1 LSQFFNNFTLRKI
14 HTLEYSIKD
23 IENLTNIK
31 AHTIRIWEK
40 RYGII
45 KLDRSDTNIRS
56 YSEEELRKL
65 LNISILINNGIK
77 ISHIAA
83 YSPNEIREKA
93 FFLLQNINDTESHI
107 KNLVIAMVELNES
120 KFEKILSKSII
131 NLGFEKTM
139 MNLVYPFLAHIG
151 VLWQTGSI
159 NPAQEHF
166 ISNLVRQKLIS
177 SIDSIDFKENQN
189 AKKFMLF
196 LPEGEWH
203 ELGLLFY
210 YYILKVRGH
219 QVLYLGQSTPLNSL
233 MKSAEIWPVN
243 FLVLFAISSFSV
255 ASYSNYLIELSANFK
270 SSKIIV
276 AGDQLK
282 LNTEKFPSNVIG
294 ILDAIEF
301 IRIIDEIS

>member
-1 LSQFFNNFTLRKI
+1 MQ
-14 HTLEYSIKD
+14 TLEYSIKD
-23 IENLTNIK
+23 IENITNIK

-45 KLDRSDTNIRS
+45 KPDRSDTNIRS

-77 ISHIAA
+77 ISHIAS
-83 YSPNEIREKA
+83 YSPDEIKEKA
-93 FFLLQNINDTESHI
+93 FFLLQNTNDTESHI
-107 KNLVIAMVELNES
+107 KNLVIAMIELNES

-131 NLGFEKTM
+131 NQGFEKTM
-139 MNLVYPFLAHIG
+139 INLVYPFLGHIG

-166 ISNLVRQKLIS
+166 ISNLIRQKLVS
-177 SIDSIDFKENQN
+177 SIDSIEFKENRN
-189 AKKFMLF
+189 NKKFMLF

-210 YYILKVRGH
+210 CYILKVRGH
-219 QVLYLGQSTPLNSL
+219 QVLYLGQSTPFNSL
-233 MKSAEIWPVN
+233 IQSAEIWPAD
-243 FLVLFAISSFSV
+243 FLVLYAISSISGI
-255 ASYSNYLIELSANFK
+255 SYSNYLLELSKNFN

-276 AGDQLK
+276 AGDQFKVNTGK
-282 LNTEKFPSNVIG
+282 LPSNVIS
-294 ILDAIEF
+294 IHDSLEF
-301 IRIIDEIS
+301 IRIVDGN

>member
-1 LSQFFNNFTLRKI
+1 MQRV
-14 HTLEYSIKD
+14 EYSIKD

-45 KLDRSDTNIRS
+45 KPDRSNTNIRS

-83 YSPNEIREKA
+83 FSQNEIKEKA
-93 FFLLQNINDTESHI
+93 FFILQNPNDTESHI
-107 KNLVIAMVELNES
+107 KNLVIAMVELDES
-120 KFEKILSKSII
+120 KFEKILSKSFI

-139 MNLVYPFLAHIG
+139 MNLIYPFLQHIG

-177 SIDSIDFKENQN
+177 SIDSIDFKENRN
-189 AKKFMLF
+189 SRKFMLF
-196 LPEGEWH
+196 LPEGELH
-203 ELGLLFY
+203 EIGLLFY
-210 YYILKVRGH
+210 YYMLKVRGH
-219 QVLYLGQSTPLNSL
+219 HVLYLGQSTPLSSL
-233 MKSAEIWPVN
+233 IQSAEILPAD
-243 FLVLFAISSFSV
+243 FLVLFLISSFSGI
-255 ASYSNYLIELSANFK
+255 SYIDYLNELSDNFK
-270 SSKIIV
+270 SAKILITGGQINDI
-276 AGDQLK
+276 GDDL
-282 LNTEKFPSNVIG
+282 PSNI
-294 ILDAIEF
+294 IKLKDANEF
-301 IRIIDEIS
+301 LNIIDKIS

>member
-1 LSQFFNNFTLRKI
+1 MQRV
-14 HTLEYSIKD
+14 EYSIKD

-45 KLDRSDTNIRS
+45 KPDRSDTNIRS

-83 YSPNEIREKA
+83 FSQNEIKEKA
-93 FFLLQNINDTESHI
+93 FFILQNPNDPESHI
-107 KNLVIAMVELNES
+107 KNLVIAMVELDES
-120 KFEKILSKSII
+120 KFEKILSKSFI

-139 MNLVYPFLAHIG
+139 MNLIYPFLQHIG

-177 SIDSIDFKENQN
+177 SIDSIDFKENRN
-189 AKKFMLF
+189 SRKFMLF
-196 LPEGEWH
+196 LPEGELH
-203 ELGLLFY
+203 EIGLLFY
-210 YYILKVRGH
+210 YYMLKVRGH
-219 QVLYLGQSTPLNSL
+219 HVLYLGQSTPLSSL
-233 MKSAEIWPVN
+233 IQSVEILPAD
-243 FLVLFAISSFSV
+243 FLVLFLISSFSGI
-255 ASYSNYLIELSANFK
+255 SYIDYLNELSDNFK
-270 SSKIIV
+270 SAKILITGGQINDI
-276 AGDQLK
+276 GDDL
-282 LNTEKFPSNVIG
+282 PSNI
-294 ILDAIEF
+294 IKLKDAHEF
-301 IRIIDEIS
+301 LNIIDKIS

>member
-1 LSQFFNNFTLRKI
+1 MQSV
-14 HTLEYSIKD
+14 EYSIKD

-45 KLDRSDTNIRS
+45 KPDRSDTNIRS

-83 YSPNEIREKA
+83 FSQSEIKEKA
-93 FFLLQNINDTESHI
+93 FFLLQNTNDTESHI
-107 KNLVIAMVELNES
+107 KNMVMAMVELNES

-166 ISNLVRQKLIS
+166 ISNLVRQKLVS
-177 SIDSIDFKENQN
+177 SIDSIEFKENRN
-189 AKKFMLF
+189 NKKFMLF

-210 YYILKVRGH
+210 YYILKARGH

-233 MKSAEIWPVN
+233 MQSAEIWPSD
-243 FLVLFAISSFSV
+243 FLVLFAISSFYG
-255 ASYSNYLIELSANFK
+255 ASYSDYLLELSANFK

-282 LNTEKFPSNVIG
+282 LITGKFPSNVIG
-294 ILDAIEF
+294 VRDALEF
-301 IRIIDEIS
+301 IRIIDELS

>member
-1 LSQFFNNFTLRKI
+1 MQ
-14 HTLEYSIKD
+14 TLEYSIKD
-23 IENLTNIK
+23 IENITNIK

-45 KLDRSDTNIRS
+45 QPDRSDTNIRS

-65 LNISILINNGIK
+65 LNISILINHGIK
-77 ISHIAA
+77 ISHIAS
-83 YSPNEIREKA
+83 YTSDEIKEKA
-93 FFLLQNINDTESHI
+93 FFLLQNTTDTESHI

-131 NLGFEKTM
+131 NQGFEKTM
-139 MNLVYPFLAHIG
+139 MNLVYPFLSHIG

-166 ISNLVRQKLIS
+166 ISNLIRQKLVG
-177 SIDSIDFKENQN
+177 SIDSIEFKENRN
-189 AKKFMLF
+189 HKKFMLF

-210 YYILKVRGH
+210 YYIIKVRGH
-219 QVLYLGQSTPLNSL
+219 QVLYLGQSTPLSSL
-233 MKSAEIWPVN
+233 IQSAEIWPAD
-243 FLVLFAISSFSV
+243 FLVLFAISSFSGI
-255 ASYSNYLIELSANFK
+255 SYSDYLLELSANFK
-270 SSKIIV
+270 SSRIIV

-282 LNTEKFPSNVIG
+282 LNTGKLPSNVISVR
-294 ILDAIEF
+294 DAMEF
-301 IRIIDEIS
+301 IQIVDELK